1 MYSNIV
7 SIFLFKRRLFKYWS
21 CGWPFAITTCVWLF
35 CIACPCY
42 SDRCTAPRRSS
53 KRCRHIESDKQSA
66 VTCTR
71 TYAVEKGWNLGIE
84 GWQSRTKLF
93 LLSPLFLFPFSFK
106 ISTLAQP
113 YIHIYYKIIANPFSK
128 NNYLENKWILNTPL
142 KIIFQ

>member
-1 MYSNIV
+1 MNYWLLILLLLLWIKIAVSFEIYSNIT
-7 SIFLFKRRLFKYWS
+7 IFLFERHLFKYCSCVWS
-21 CGWPFAITTCVWLF
+21 FAITTCVWLF

-93 LLSPLFLFPFSFK
+93 LLSFLFFFFYRVNFNKLHS
-106 ISTLAQP
+106 L
-113 YIHIYYKIIANPFSK
+113 IITK
-128 NNYLENKWILNTPL
+128 
-142 KIIFQ
+142 